1 MLSSFGILHRML
13 FWELLRVFLFS
24 LTGLT
29 GICLIAGLVQQ
40 AQQMGLS
47 QSQILQAIPL
57 LIPTTLPWTI
67 PATTLFASCV
77 VYGRLANDNEIV
89 AIKAAGI
96 DLFTILRPAFA
107 IGIVTAVITGGLY
120 YSVIPRTWQLLQ
132 AQILQDP
139 EEVLYNLL
147 KKERRFTVGS
157 GSNFPYSIFVRD
169 VQGRRLIDVIVKRR
183 AKIKASDGTEVWFG
197 YDVVARAREAKL
209 VVDLE
214 KGTLSI
220 DPDRWVVN
228 GRDTILE
235 TEGNRPMDIPLPDMF
250 SSKNIKAR
258 PMALEFDE
266 LPGRMAEWEVKKQ
279 ERVIA
284 RQENLEKIE
293 RETDAERRKLLVAQ
307 DAHYKAQIDDA
318 SRQLRNVEYEM
329 WMRPAIAVGC
339 LCFALI
345 GCPVGI
351 WSNRADYLSTFVI
364 CFLPTVMIYYPL
376 MLAGGGLAK
385 DGKVPMLV
393 GVWGANAVAGLA
405 ALLLTWRLIR
415 R

>member
-1 MLSSFGILHRML
+1 MVSSFGILYRVL
-13 FWELLRVFLFS
+13 FWELLRVFLFC

-29 GICLIAGLVQQ
+29 GLFLVAGLVQQ
-40 AQQMGLS
+40 AAQLGLS
-47 QSQILQAIPL
+47 PSQILEAIPL
-57 LIPTTLPWTI
+57 IIPSTLPYTI

-96 DLFTILRPAFA
+96 DLLTILRPAVA
-107 IGIVTAVITGGLY
+107 LGLVTTAVTGGLY
-120 YSVIPRTWQLLQ
+120 YSVIPRTQQMLQ

-147 KKERRFTVGS
+147 KRERSYRS
-157 GSNFPYSIFVRD
+157 GNFPYVIFVRD
-169 VQGRRLIDVIVKRR
+169 VQGRRLIDVIVKKR
-183 AKIKASDGTEVWFG
+183 AKIRASDGTEVLFG
-197 YDVVARAREAKL
+197 YDFVARAREARL

-235 TEGNRPMDIPLPDMF
+235 TEGNRPIEIPLPDMF
-250 SSKNIKAR
+250 SAKNAKAR
-258 PMALEFDE
+258 PMALEWEE
-266 LPGRMAEWEVKKQ
+266 LPERIAELKDKWAA
-279 ERVIA
+279 RVAA
-284 RQENLEKIE
+284 RDENLRKID
-293 RETDAERRKLLVAQ
+293 REPDADRRKILVAQ
-307 DAHYKAQIDDA
+307 DAHFKAQIDDA
-318 SRQLRNVEYEM
+318 ARSIRNVEYEM
-329 WMRPAIAVGC
+329 YYRPSLAVGC

-351 WSNRADYLSTFVI
+351 WANRSDYLSTFVS
-364 CFLPTVMIYYPL
+364 CFLPTVFVYYPL
-376 MLAGGGLAK
+376 LLAGGGLAR
-385 DGKVPMLV
+385 DGKVPMVV

-405 ALLLTWRLIR
+405 ALVLTFRLIR

>member
-1 MLSSFGILHRML
+1 MLSSFGILNRML
-13 FWELLRVFLFS
+13 FWELLRVFLFC

-96 DLFTILRPAFA
+96 DLYTILRPAVG
-107 IGIVTAVITGGLY
+107 IGLVTAAVTGGLA
-120 YSVIPRTWQLLQ
+120 YSVIPRTWQQLQ
-132 AQILQDP
+132 AQIMQDP

-147 KKERRFTVGS
+147 KKERRYS
-157 GSNFPYSIFVRD
+157 SPSFPYSIFVRD

-183 AKIKASDGTEVWFG
+183 KKVPTQNGAELYHD

-209 VVDLE
+209 VVDLD

-228 GRDTILE
+228 GQNTVLE

-250 SSKNIKAR
+250 SAKNIKAR
-258 PMALEFDE
+258 PMSLEFDE
-266 LPGRMAEWEVKKQ
+266 LPGRIAEWKQ
-279 ERVIA
+279 KLAEREAA
-284 RQENLEKIE
+284 RQANREKAD
-293 RETDAERRKLLVAQ
+293 REPDPEKRKLYAAQ
-307 DAHYKAQIDDA
+307 DMHHKAQIDDA
-318 SRQLRNVEYEM
+318 NRQIRNVEYEM
-329 WMRPAIAVGC
+329 WSRPAIAVGC

-364 CFLPTVMIYYPL
+364 CFLPTVMVYYPL

-393 GVWGANAVAGLA
+393 GVWGANAAAAFA
-405 ALLLTWRLIR
+405 ALVLTWRLIR